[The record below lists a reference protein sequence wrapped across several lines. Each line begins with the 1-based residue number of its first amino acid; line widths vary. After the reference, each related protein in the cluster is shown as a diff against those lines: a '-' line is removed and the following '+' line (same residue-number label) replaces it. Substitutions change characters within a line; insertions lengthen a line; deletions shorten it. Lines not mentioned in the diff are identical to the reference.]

1 RVRKRP
7 IREIRSRVEAVLHR
21 VRLQDLARRLPRTL
35 SGGQQQRVALARAL
49 IIEPMVLLLDEPL
62 SNLDAKLRREMQL
75 ELRRLQHELAV
86 TTIYVTHDQGEAL
99 AMSDR
104 IAVMNRGRIEQ
115 VDDPATVYHRPA
127 TAFVAGFVGQTN
139 LLCGTVAGT
148 QDRTEILVGVD
159 WML

>member
-21 VRLQDLARRLPRTL
+21 VRLQDYAGRLPRTL

-49 IIEPMVLLLDEPL
+49 VIEPKVLLLDEPL

-86 TTIYVTHDQGEAL
+86 TTIYVTHDQAEAL
-99 AMSDR
+99 ALSDR
-104 IAVMNRGRIEQ
+104 IAVMNAGRVEQ
-115 VDDPATVYHRPA
+115 VDGPATVYHRPL

-139 LLCGTVAGT
+139 VLSGTVVAGT
-148 QDRTEILVGVD
+148 DDGN
-159 WML
+159 